1 MISYEV
7 EFPTQKS
14 FSLKI
19 NGYSS
24 AEGLDCKTV
33 EAIGGDVKVQL
44 DKKNMLTVP
53 YREDITPDFTLEGY
67 KLRAVSHAENVI
79 AKLVE
84 AAQEQAAEYSLS
96 LGIVKSATI
105 SDAMNSSDKP

>member
-7 EFPTQKS
+7 KFPTQKS

-33 EAIGGDVKVQL
+33 EAIGGDVNVRL
-44 DKKNMLTVP
+44 EKKTLLMVP
-53 YREDITPDFTLEGY
+53 YHEDIKPDFTFEGY

-79 AKLVE
+79 AKLVK

-96 LGIVKSATI
+96 LGIIKNATI
-105 SDAMNSSDKP
+105 SDAMNSSGKP